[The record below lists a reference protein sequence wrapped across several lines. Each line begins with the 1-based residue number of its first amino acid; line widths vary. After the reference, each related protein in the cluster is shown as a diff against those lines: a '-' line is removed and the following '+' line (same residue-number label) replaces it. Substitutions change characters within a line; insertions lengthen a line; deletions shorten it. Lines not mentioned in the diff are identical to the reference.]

1 MRRTLLPIFMRRIRV
16 EGIEHVPTHGP
27 YLIAANH
34 QSYTDP
40 VQIAFPI
47 IVLRNRKAWFLT
59 TEHIWRAF
67 RKFGGTWVLRWLG
80 MIPILDSQKAD
91 ALAPARSELER
102 GGVVGIFPEGGRN
115 KPSVNPDWER
125 VLLKGKTGAA
135 RLALA
140 TGVPVIP
147 AGIIAPRGFTAWQA
161 IRGFFSRKE
170 PAVVRYG
177 APLMFGKRDPSTVTK
192 EELYEVTR
200 TIMRAIGTLSGKHY
214 PESY

>member
-1 MRRTLLPIFMRRIRV
+1 MPILVRRIRV
-16 EGIEHVPTHGP
+16 EGIEHVPVSGP

-40 VQIAFPI
+40 VQIAFPL

-59 TEHIWRAF
+59 TEHVWRAF

-91 ALAPARSELER
+91 SLEPARSELER

-125 VLLKGKTGAA
+125 ILLKGKTGVA
-135 RLALA
+135 RLALS

-147 AGIIAPRGFTAWQA
+147 AGLVAPKGLTAWQA
-161 IRGFFSRKE
+161 IRGFFDRAE
-170 PAVVRYG
+170 PAVVRFG
-177 APLMFGKRDPSTVTK
+177 VPLTFNKRDMATVTK
-192 EELYEVTR
+192 DDLYEVTR
-200 TIMRAIGTLSGKHY
+200 TIMRAIAPLSGKSY
-214 PESY
+214 PGAY